1 MKDLNRLHLNGLRA
15 LESCGRLGSLKAAAS
30 ELGVTVGAVSQQI
43 IRAEE
48 QLGRQVFERSARG
61 LVPTRFGREFLA
73 RLTTGFTA
81 LDQAVA
87 SAARHPD
94 DVLTISVAPVLA
106 SKWLVPRLSDF
117 MAKHPGIQVRLDATV
132 QLIDPATSD
141 IDIAIR
147 VGPGGW
153 PGVTAERLLEQEI
166 FPVCVPALAEKL
178 RHPSDLAGVPIVA
191 DFNSTLP
198 WQLWLD
204 EFGLSEGD
212 LTFGNTYAD
221 AALAQDAAI
230 AGQGVMLSWQTLAE
244 YPLRIGALVA
254 PFHHRAPTGMHYW
267 AVTAASRNE
276 DPKVR
281 SFKSWIKTQLSETRK
296 MFEQPL

>member
-1 MKDLNRLHLNGLRA
+1 MRELNRLHLNGLRA

-48 QLGRQVFERSARG
+48 QLGRQVFERSTRG
-61 LVPTRFGREFLA
+61 LVPTRFGHEFLA

-87 SAARHPD
+87 SAAQHAD

-117 MAKHPGIQVRLDATV
+117 MSAHPGIQVRLDATV

-153 PGVTAERLLEQEI
+153 PGVKAEPLLEQEI

-178 RHPSDLAGVPIVA
+178 HEPSDLASVPIVT
-191 DFNSTLP
+191 DFNSMLP

-204 EFGLSEGD
+204 EFGLSESD
-212 LTFGNTYAD
+212 LTFGNAYAD

-244 YPLRIGALVA
+244 YPLCIGSLVA
-254 PFHHRAPTGMHYW
+254 PFRHRAPTGMHYW
-267 AVTAASRNE
+267 AVTAASRRE
-276 DPKVR
+276 DAKVR
-281 SFKSWIKTQLSETRK
+281 SFKSWIRNQLGETRK
-296 MFEQPL
+296 MFEVDR

>member
-153 PGVTAERLLEQEI
+153 PGVTAEPLLEQEI
-166 FPVCVPALAEKL
+166 FPVCVPALAEQL

-254 PFHHRAPTGMHYW
+254 PFRHRAPTGMHYW